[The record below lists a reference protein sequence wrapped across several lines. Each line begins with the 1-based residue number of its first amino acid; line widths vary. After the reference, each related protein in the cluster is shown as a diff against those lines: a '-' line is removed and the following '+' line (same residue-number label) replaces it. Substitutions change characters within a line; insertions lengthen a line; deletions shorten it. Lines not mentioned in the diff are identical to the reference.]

1 MNTIIFV
8 IVLISGYLYV
18 NTAISSKYIFKRSA
32 GWDAYFYVAVWGVC
46 FTVAAWLFCSI
57 LSLFGVFRYLYNIL
71 LSNGYIDSETIN
83 RMFPLSLSDKLKIA
97 DIKFAVFGLV
107 SLLLAF
113 LVGHLQ
119 KWRVNRD
126 EDKKI
131 KALARAVNND
141 PLESMLIEASIRSF
155 PVILTLSS
163 RKIYVGLII
172 CPNFE
177 HGKTEYFQIL
187 PLLSGYRD
195 KNDLTVTITTNYR
208 RHYIDSG
215 IASGIGDTQLSLSD
229 FRTLIPKE
237 EVEGISFFDANTYS
251 KFKEKEQ
258 NDKNKCTSLT
268 ESFMPK
274 EEKTN

>member
-46 FTVAAWLFCSI
+46 FTVVAWGICSI
-57 LSLFGVFRYLYNIL
+57 LSLLGVFRYLYNL
-71 LSNGYIDSETIN
+71 LLLNEYIDSETIN
-83 RMFPLSLSDKLKIA
+83 RMFPLSTSDKLKFA
-97 DIKFAVFGLV
+97 DLKFALFGLV

-113 LVGHLQ
+113 LVGHFQ

-131 KALARAVNND
+131 KSLARAVNND

-163 RKIYVGLII
+163 RKIYVGLIN
-172 CPNFE
+172 CPQFE
-177 HGKTEYFQIL
+177 HGKAEYLQLL
-187 PLLSGYRD
+187 PLLSGYRNKD
-195 KNDLTVTITTNYR
+195 DLTVTITTNYR

-215 IASGIGDTQLSLSD
+215 IASGIGDAQLSLSD

-258 NDKNKCTSLT
+258 SDKSKCTSLT

-274 EEKTN
+274 NE

>member
-32 GWDAYFYVAVWGVC
+32 GWDAYFFVAVWGVC
-46 FTVAAWLFCSI
+46 FTVVAWLLCSA
-57 LSLFGVFRYLYNIL
+57 LSLFGTFRYLYNIL

-83 RMFPLSLSDKLKIA
+83 RMFPLSLSDKLKFA
-97 DIKFAVFGLV
+97 DLKFAIFGLV
-107 SLLLAF
+107 SLFLAF
-113 LVGHLQ
+113 SAGYLQ
-119 KWRVNRD
+119 RWWVNRD
-126 EDKKI
+126 EDRMI
-131 KALARAVNND
+131 DALARAVNND
-141 PLESMLIEASIRSF
+141 PLESMLIEASVRSF

-163 RKIYVGLII
+163 RKIYVGLIS
-172 CPNFE
+172 CPKFE
-177 HGKTEYFQIL
+177 HGKAEYLQLL

-195 KNDLTVTITTNYR
+195 KDDLTVTITTNYR

-215 IASGIGDTQLSLSD
+215 IANGLGDTQLSLSD

-251 KFKEKEQ
+251 NFKEKEQ
-258 NDKNKCTSLT
+258 SDKNKCTSLT

-274 EEKTN
+274 DK